1 MSQLRAKPATSV
13 ASRRTRVHL
22 GCGLNTPEGWVNV
35 DGSWNAR
42 LARYPVLRKLLGSLH
57 IAPRALTNIAWDRQL
72 LCHDLRK
79 VLPFAD
85 NSVEA
90 IYASH
95 LVEHLYH
102 EEAKRLLQECFRVL
116 KPAGVLRLVVPSL
129 ETIVAEYMGADSFA
143 GNEDQVNFILR
154 ADRLNARLGLRRTT
168 APGGNL
174 FMRVYKALTDFDV
187 HKWMYDAESLIYYVQ
202 WAGFEDVKQME
213 FRQSRIGTIADIELP
228 GRVLHGAGTCIEG
241 IKPLA

>member
-1 MSQLRAKPATSV
+1 MMLQSGAKSATSV
-13 ASRRTRVHL
+13 ASRTTRVHL
-22 GCGLNTPEGWVNV
+22 GCGLNTPQGWINV

-42 LARYPVLRKLLGSLH
+42 LTKYPALRKLLGSLH

-129 ETIVAEYMGADSFA
+129 ETIVAEYMGGEF
-143 GNEDQVNFILR
+143 
-154 ADRLNARLGLRRTT
+154 LRRQRGSGEFHTSRGPGECSIGVT
-168 APGGNL
+168 AHDGAW
-174 FMRVYKALTDFDV
+174 RKSVHAL
-187 HKWMYDAESLIYYVQ
+187 L
-202 WAGFEDVKQME
+202 
-213 FRQSRIGTIADIELP
+213 
-228 GRVLHGAGTCIEG
+228 
-241 IKPLA
+241 